1 LFPKN
6 YAKYKDLIKEDQAV
20 FLKGILDKVEIGE
33 SDLRGQILV
42 NTLEVLDDENL
53 DKKLEKSLHIKIST
67 SEFNDIAIINKLY
80 SVLTSFKGQSNVYFH
95 IINGSNTKR
104 VIRAHSHY
112 NVELNKE
119 MFQKLS
125 EMVGTSNIYYTIG
138 EELKRLTG

>member
-1 LFPKN
+1 LSGRLKN
-6 YAKYKDLIKEDQAV
+6 MDIPEEERFFDQW
-20 FLKGILDKVEIGE
+20 ETE
-33 SDLRGQILV
+33 YY
-42 NTLEVLDDENL
+42 T
-53 DKKLEKSLHIKIST
+53 
-67 SEFNDIAIINKLY
+67 
-80 SVLTSFKGQSNVYFH
+80 
-95 IINGSNTKR
+95 NGSNTKR